1 MEVSVSRGLATEVGE
16 SHGAVLPPDLL
27 VVGGYKAFP
36 QRLFGLRVLYCRMVL
51 YQVGELRFCRQADSH
66 RALSKG
72 YERRAEKLCEE
83 GNPGAA

>member
-1 MEVSVSRGLATEVGE
+1 MEVSVSRSLATEVGE
-16 SHGAVLPPDLL
+16 LHGTVLPPDLL

-36 QRLFGLRVLYCRMVL
+36 LRLFGLRVLYRRMFL

-66 RALSKG
+66 RALSKE